1 MAYVDFAINDT
12 GDLLFAKRDDKYTS
26 LSIKFNI
33 SKTKV
38 QKISFLTEE
47 SDSTIH
53 HSDNYLKVIFNIEN
67 IANKTTAIVCKDN
80 NSIVQLISIV
90 LNESVGELAF
100 RKKEGSELSV
110 FKHKNID
117 KKTLSNLETYLES
130 FLKDYLNNPSVSA
143 KANINYSNGYKQVID
158 LYIYNDNDLLL
169 KYTLES

>member
-53 HSDNYLKVIFNIEN
+53 HSDNYLKE
-67 IANKTTAIVCKDN
+67 
-80 NSIVQLISIV
+80 
-90 LNESVGELAF
+90 
-100 RKKEGSELSV
+100 
-110 FKHKNID
+110 
-117 KKTLSNLETYLES
+117 
-130 FLKDYLNNPSVSA
+130 
-143 KANINYSNGYKQVID
+143 YS
-158 LYIYNDNDLLL
+158 
-169 KYTLES
+169 T